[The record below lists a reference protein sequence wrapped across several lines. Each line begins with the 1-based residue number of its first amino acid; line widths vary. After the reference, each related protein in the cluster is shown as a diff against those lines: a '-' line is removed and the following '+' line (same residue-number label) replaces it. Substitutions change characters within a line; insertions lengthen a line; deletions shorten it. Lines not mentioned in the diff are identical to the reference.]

1 MFLSIKTKGTNA
13 DKLSYALMK
22 HPAKIFTKDNLTCFF
37 PKYLQD
43 ECEVVISCK
52 FPEYKLW
59 KESNAYDID
68 GYVTDREYALSSLFL
83 KELKISFN
91 TAINNSYAEDIIEY
105 KDIVFNFEI
114 KLLPFTTS
122 LPTDIIEQLFT
133 GCGYTGGGYTAIR
146 RYRVSA
152 E

>member
-13 DKLSYALMK
+13 DKLSYVLMK
-22 HPAKIFTKDNLTCFF
+22 HPTKIFTKDNLTCFF
-37 PKYLQD
+37 PKYSQD
-43 ECEVVISCK
+43 ECEAVISCK

-83 KELKISFN
+83 KELKTSFG
-91 TAINNSYAEDIIEY
+91 TAINNSYAEDIVYLKNTIMY
-105 KDIVFNFEI
+105 FEV

-122 LPTDIIEQLFT
+122 LPIETIEQ
-133 GCGYTGGGYTAIR
+133 
-146 RYRVSA
+146 
-152 E
+152 